1 MLKILIVDDSNFMRK
16 NLTQLFTQL
25 GHEVAGEAGN
35 GLEAYDLYGLL
46 KPDLVTM
53 DVTMPKMEGVEAVK
67 KIIGTY
73 PNAKIIMI
81 SSQSQKDTVYDAIN
95 AGALTFLA
103 KPVKAESAIKA
114 LKRFF
119 PEEVPVDEK
128 KAIEFK
134 DISFKIDLKDDA
146 LSVTISNDSEGHPIT
161 SLHKAVSGISF
172 ISPLNVVFNYEKVE
186 KMPKG
191 IMEMVVTNFKRIK
204 EAGGSAN
211 IVSNTPQNE
220 KNDE

>member
-25 GHEVAGEAGN
+25 GHEVVGEAAN
-35 GLEAYDLYGLL
+35 GLEAYDHYGLL

-81 SSQSQKDTVYDAIN
+81 SSQSQKNTVYDAIK

-103 KPVKAESAIKA
+103 KPVKAENVIKA

-128 KAIEFK
+128 KASEFK

-146 LSVTISNDSEGHPIT
+146 FTVTISNDSEGHPIT
-161 SLHKAVSGISF
+161 SLHKAVNGLSF

-186 KMPKG
+186 KMPKV
-191 IMEMVVTNFKRIK
+191 ILEMVVANFKRVK
-204 EAGGSAN
+204 EAGGTAN
-211 IVSNTPQNE
+211 IVSNAPQNE